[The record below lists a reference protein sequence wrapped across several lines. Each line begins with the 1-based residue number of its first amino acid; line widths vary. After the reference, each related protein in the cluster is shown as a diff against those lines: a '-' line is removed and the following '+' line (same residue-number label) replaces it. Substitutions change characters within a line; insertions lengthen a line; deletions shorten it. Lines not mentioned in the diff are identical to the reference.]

1 MDRIVRGIV
10 IAGVT
15 LAAQLASAQGFPNKP
30 IRIVVPYPAGGTTD
44 IMARALQEPMQKA
57 LGQPVIVDNKAGA
70 AGAIG
75 AREVARAP
83 ADGYTLLFS
92 NNGPS
97 STTPLLV
104 KDAGYDGV
112 KDFSPVS
119 QVSSAPLFVVINAAV
134 PATDLK
140 SFIDYGRAQPNALEY
155 ASAGIGSLG
164 HLASELFARS
174 AGIKMVH
181 IPYKGQAPTTNAVMT
196 GEVKVLI
203 TTSSGAMNNFIK
215 EGKLKLLGVSTA
227 QPSPLAPGAPTV
239 NTVLPGY
246 NVEIWFGLLGPAG
259 LPADVVAKLN
269 DAVGKTLALPDLQ
282 ERFRNFGVIA
292 KGSTP
297 KQLGDLIADEV
308 PRWTQVVRD
317 AAIKAE

>member
-1 MDRIVRGIV
+1 MDRYVRVLFIVCASIV
-10 IAGVT
+10 AQAAG
-15 LAAQLASAQGFPNKP
+15 AQGFPNKP

-44 IMARALQEPMQKA
+44 IMARALQEPMQKL

-104 KDAGYDGV
+104 KDAGYDGLR
-112 KDFSPVS
+112 DFSPVS
-119 QVSSAPLFVVINAAV
+119 QVSSAPLFVVINAAL
-134 PATDLK
+134 PANDLR

-174 AGIKMVH
+174 AGMKMVH

-215 EGKLKLLGVSTA
+215 DGKLKLLGVSTP
-227 QPSPLAPGAPTV
+227 QPSPLAPGATTV

-246 NVEIWFGLLGPAG
+246 SVEIWFGLLGPAG
-259 LPADVVAKLN
+259 MPADVVARLN
-269 DAVGKTLALPDLQ
+269 DAVGKTLAQPELQ
-282 ERFRNFGVIA
+282 SRFQNFGVIA
-292 KGSTP
+292 KASTP

-308 PRWTQVVRD
+308 PRWAAVVRE
-317 AAIKAE
+317 AGIKAE